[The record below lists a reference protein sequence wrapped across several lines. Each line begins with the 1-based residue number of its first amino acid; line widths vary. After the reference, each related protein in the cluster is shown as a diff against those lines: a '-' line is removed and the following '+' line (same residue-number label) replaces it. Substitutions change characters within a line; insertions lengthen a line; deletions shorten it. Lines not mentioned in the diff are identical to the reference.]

1 MTDAIY
7 PQVRIVSAR
16 LLYPETAKRLLNLI
30 IEAGGVRRMIL
41 NGPRLPAIVP
51 YGPAK
56 GEVNPHTMR
65 QTIQVGDQEI
75 ELQVQVGTILLEL
88 ENRDVI
94 LGIKAACDAVFTNF
108 SYQFHEGKKFMK
120 TEASLTDYTKYGP
133 DADKMI
139 IGMTDYKSRSGP
151 VIIQG
156 VK

>member
-1 MTDAIY
+1 MTYAIY
-7 PQVRIVSAR
+7 PQIRIVPAR
-16 LLYPETAKRLLNLI
+16 MLYPETVKRLLNLI
-30 IEAGGVRRMIL
+30 IDSGGVRRVIL

-56 GEVNPHTMR
+56 GEANPHTMR
-65 QTIQVGDQEI
+65 QSIMVGEQEI
-75 ELQVQVGTILLEL
+75 QLQVQVGTILLEL

-94 LGIKAACDAVFTNF
+94 PDIRAACDATFTNF
-108 SYQFHEGKKFMK
+108 SYQFQEGRFMK
-120 TEASLTDYTKYGP
+120 TEASLTDYAKYGP

-139 IGMTDYKSRSGP
+139 IGMADYKSRSGP